1 MKKFMSDV
9 LKESKKIVVA
19 GAKVIAGT
27 AVFIIGMGAG
37 TVLEKRKVLKAAKEA
52 DEATEE
58 NEIVDG
64 ETTEAEEDE
73 ESETEKDEDA
83 E

>member
-1 MKKFMSDV
+1 MKNFVKDV
-9 LKESKKIVVA
+9 LKESKNIVVA
-19 GAKVIAGT
+19 GAKVIAGA

-37 TVLEKRKVLKAAKEA
+37 TVLEKRKALKAAKEA

-58 NEIVDG
+58 NEIFDG
-64 ETTEAEEDE
+64 TTEEEED

>member
-9 LKESKKIVVA
+9 LKESKNIVVA
-19 GAKVIAGT
+19 GAKVIAGA

-37 TVLEKRKVLKAAKEA
+37 TVLEKRKALKAAKEA

-58 NEIVDG
+58 IFDG
-64 ETTEAEEDE
+64 ETTEEED

>member
-19 GAKVIAGT
+19 GAKVIAGA

-37 TVLEKRKVLKAAKEA
+37 TVLEKRKALKAAKEA

-58 NEIVDG
+58 IFDG
-64 ETTEAEEDE
+64 ETTEEEED

>member
-1 MKKFMSDV
+1 MKNFVNDV

-19 GAKVIAGT
+19 GAKVIAGA
-27 AVFIIGMGAG
+27 AVFVIGMGAG
-37 TVLEKRKVLKAAKEA
+37 TVLEKRKALKAAKEA

-58 NEIVDG
+58 NEIFDG
-64 ETTEAEEDE
+64 TTEEEED

>member
-1 MKKFMSDV
+1 MKNFVNDV

-19 GAKVIAGT
+19 GAKVIAGA
-27 AVFIIGMGAG
+27 AVFIVGMGAG
-37 TVLEKRKVLKAAKEA
+37 TVLEKRKALKAAKEA

-58 NEIVDG
+58 NEIFDG
-64 ETTEAEEDE
+64 ETTEDEED

>member
-1 MKKFMSDV
+1 MKNFVNDV

-19 GAKVIAGT
+19 GAKVIAGA

-37 TVLEKRKVLKAAKEA
+37 TVLEKRKALKAAKEA

-58 NEIVDG
+58 TEIFDG
-64 ETTEAEEDE
+64 ETTEEEED

>member
-1 MKKFMSDV
+1 MKNFVNDV

-37 TVLEKRKVLKAAKEA
+37 TVLEKRKALKAAREA

-58 NEIVDG
+58 NEIFDG
-64 ETTEAEEDE
+64 ETTEEEED

>member
-1 MKKFMSDV
+1 MKNFVNDV

-19 GAKVIAGT
+19 GAKVIAGA

-37 TVLEKRKVLKAAKEA
+37 TVLEKRKAIKAAKEA

-58 NEIVDG
+58 IFDG
-64 ETTEAEEDE
+64 ETTEEED

>member
-1 MKKFMSDV
+1 MKNFVNDV
-9 LKESKKIVVA
+9 LKESKKYVVA
-19 GAKVIAGT
+19 GAKLIAGA
-27 AVFIIGMGAG
+27 AVFIVGMGAG
-37 TVLEKRKVLKAAKEA
+37 TVLEKRKALKAAKEA

-58 NEIVDG
+58 NEIFDG
-64 ETTEAEEDE
+64 ETTEEEED

>member
-1 MKKFMSDV
+1 MKNFVNDV

-19 GAKVIAGT
+19 GAKVIAGA

-37 TVLEKRKVLKAAKEA
+37 TVLEKRKALKAAKTEA

-58 NEIVDG
+58 NEIFDG
-64 ETTEAEEDE
+64 ETTEDEDE
-73 ESETEKDEDA
+73 ESETKEDEDA

>member
-1 MKKFMSDV
+1 MSDV

-19 GAKVIAGT
+19 GAKVIAGA

-37 TVLEKRKVLKAAKEA
+37 TVLEKRKALKAAKEA

-58 NEIVDG
+58 IFDG
-64 ETTEAEEDE
+64 ETTEEEED

>member
-1 MKKFMSDV
+1 MKNFVNDV

-27 AVFIIGMGAG
+27 AVLIIGMVAG
-37 TVLEKRKVLKAAKEA
+37 IILEKRRALKAAKEA

-58 NEIVDG
+58 NEIFDG
-64 ETTEAEEDE
+64 EMTEEED

>member
-1 MKKFMSDV
+1 MKNFVNDV
-9 LKESKKIVVA
+9 LKESKKYVVA
-19 GAKVIAGT
+19 GAKVIAGA

-37 TVLEKRKVLKAAKEA
+37 TVLEKRKALKAAKEA
-52 DEATEE
+52 DEATE
-58 NEIVDG
+58 NEIFDG
-64 ETTEAEEDE
+64 TTEEEED

>member
-1 MKKFMSDV
+1 MKNFVNDV

-19 GAKVIAGT
+19 GAKVIAGA

-37 TVLEKRKVLKAAKEA
+37 TVLEKRKALKAAKEA

-58 NEIVDG
+58 NEIFDG
-64 ETTEAEEDE
+64 ETTEEED

>member
-1 MKKFMSDV
+1 MKNFVNDV

-19 GAKVIAGT
+19 GAKVIAGA
-27 AVFIIGMGAG
+27 AVFVIGMIAG
-37 TVLEKRKVLKAAKEA
+37 TVLEKRKALKAAKEA

-58 NEIVDG
+58 NEIFDG
-64 ETTEAEEDE
+64 TTEEEED